1 MSKAIVKL
9 ETTCRRGQRG
19 FSLLE
24 LLLVL
29 AILGVVLGVVLSG
42 VRLLKT
48 NTSQAVNVDLT
59 QESRQFMDQVV
70 QDLHYAGFPPVGMF
84 NQATQ
89 LLMAPGGCLTGAPQ
103 TCYAAGLV
111 SISSNAI
118 QYEGDVDG
126 TGVSEIFV
134 QLSPAGGPCPCALRR
149 GQVSKFQF
157 VNAGAVP
164 AYYTEVDGVMTL
176 NVFSAYDFAGN
187 AIALPCTPVAGV
199 TPTICA
205 DGITPITDIKN
216 VGLLLNVQSKT
227 ADPTTKAY
235 TNVTVSTEAKISN

>member
-1 MSKAIVKL
+1 MSKVIVKL
-9 ETTCRRGQRG
+9 RKRGQRG

-29 AILGVVLGVVLSG
+29 AILGVVLGVVVSG
-42 VRLLKT
+42 VQLVKT
-48 NTSQAVNVDLT
+48 NTTQADNVDLT
-59 QESRQFMDQVV
+59 QQSRQFMDQVV
-70 QDLHYAGFPPVGMF
+70 QDLHYTGFPPVGMF
-84 NQATQ
+84 DPATQ
-89 LLMAPGGCLTGAPQ
+89 LLMAPAGCLAVAPQ
-103 TCYAAGLV
+103 TCYAAGLI
-111 SISSNAI
+111 SISNNAI

-134 QLSPAGGPCPCALRR
+134 QLAPAAGPCPCALRR

-157 VNAGAVP
+157 VNIGAVP
-164 AYYTEVDGVMTL
+164 SYYTEVDGVMTL
-176 NVFSAYDFAGN
+176 NVFTAYDFAGN

-205 DGITPITDIKN
+205 DGITPITDIKI

-227 ADPTTKAY
+227 PDPTTQAF
-235 TNVTVSTEAKISN
+235 TAFTVSTEAKISN

>member
-1 MSKAIVKL
+1 MSQAIVKL
-9 ETTCRRGQRG
+9 ETIRKPGQRG

-24 LLLVL
+24 LLVVLV
-29 AILGVVLGVVLSG
+29 ILGVVLGVVMGG
-42 VRLLKT
+42 VQSIKT
-48 NTSQAVNVDLT
+48 NTTQADNVDLT
-59 QESRQFMDQVV
+59 QEARQFMDQVV
-70 QDLHYAGFPPVGMF
+70 QDLHYTGFPPVGMF
-84 NQATQ
+84 NPATQ
-89 LLMAPGGCLTGAPQ
+89 LLMAPGGCLSVAPQ

-111 SISSNAI
+111 SISNNAI

-187 AIALPCTPVAGV
+187 AIPLPCTPVGAA
-199 TPTICA
+199 PAICA
-205 DGITPITDIKN
+205 DAVTPITDIKN

-227 ADPTTKAY
+227 PDPTTKAF
-235 TNVTVSTEAKISN
+235 TAVTVSTEAKISN

>member
-1 MSKAIVKL
+1 MSKALVKV
-9 ETTCRRGQRG
+9 RQRG

-29 AILGVVLGVVLSG
+29 GILGVVLGVVVSG
-42 VRLLKT
+42 VQLVKT
-48 NTSQAVNVDLT
+48 NTTQADNVDLT

-70 QDLHYAGFPPVGMF
+70 QDLHYTGFPPVGMF
-84 NQATQ
+84 NAATQ
-89 LLMAPGGCLTGAPQ
+89 LLMAPNGCLAVAPQ

-134 QLSPAGGPCPCALRR
+134 QLSPAAGPCPCALRR

-187 AIALPCTPVAGV
+187 AIALPCTPVGGA
-199 TPTICA
+199 PAICA
-205 DGITPITDIKN
+205 DGVTPISDIKN

-227 ADPTTKAY
+227 PDPTTRAF
-235 TNVTVSTEAKISN
+235 TAVTVTTEAKISN

>member
-9 ETTCRRGQRG
+9 ETIRKRGQRG

-24 LLLVL
+24 LLVVLVV
-29 AILGVVLGVVLSG
+29 LGVVLGVVVSG
-42 VRLLKT
+42 VQLVKT
-48 NTSQAVNVDLT
+48 NTTQADNVDLT

-70 QDLHYAGFPPVGMF
+70 QDLHYTGFPQVGMF
-84 NQATQ
+84 DPATQ
-89 LLMAPGGCLTGAPQ
+89 LLMAPGGCLSVAPQ

-149 GQVSKFQF
+149 GQVSKFQY
-157 VNAGAVP
+157 VTAGTAP

-187 AIALPCTPVAGV
+187 AITLPCTPVVGV

-205 DGITPITDIKN
+205 DGVTPITNIKN

-227 ADPTTKAY
+227 PDPTTKAF
-235 TNVTVSTEAKISN
+235 TAVTVSTEAKISN